1 MTNVIQKCTYKTT
14 VEEEKKSKHYIRC
27 KEQFRKSHIQYVT
40 SLLQIVHISFYKY

>member
-1 MTNVIQKCTYKTT
+1 MKNVMQKCTYKTT
-14 VEEEKKSKHYIRC
+14 VEEEKSKHCIRC